1 MTTASPKSPGES
13 SRQFERLLRGEVTPK
28 QYVQALR
35 AEARTDVASRRTAS
49 GGAPAERLR
58 AA

>member
-1 MTTASPKSPGES
+1 MTSASPASPGES

-35 AEARTDVASRRTAS
+35 DEARSNVASQRTAS
-49 GGAPAERLR
+49 SGAKRV
-58 AA
+58 AAA